1 MKKLLAAICAMLFLN
16 VSFAEESVYSN
27 MTDDDLLMNLVQ
39 IQDEMAHREL
49 NAERIVSGIYVVG
62 TDIRSGRWEFTTI
75 DNETGSRILFKVYE
89 SVEAMKTDQFDSVY
103 FYLEDAGGSWLI
115 RLEDGMIFELDTEKA
130 GCLIRS
136 AEDSGFVP

>member
-1 MKKLLAAICAMLFLN
+1 MRKLLAAICAMLFLN

-103 FYLEDAGGSWLI
+103 FYLEDAGGSWSI